1 MPTQNLTTVFPLS
14 LSSLPTHHHQRQ
26 AANKAQM
33 RVLLVLALVAA
44 CASAGHL
51 RRSHVDVDMT
61 DMADPA
67 LEAQE
72 KKVTDL
78 EAKVSSLAEKDE
90 TTAGASAACS
100 DGQCCKT
107 DCAGAVGC
115 VPCDGKKTCKDG
127 VTLMPVCAAPAPTSA
142 EPDIASAKAAAAA
155 AAKAAVAAAAPV
167 PDIKVAPVKA
177 APAPVAVAPV
187 APVAP
192 VVVAPVAPVAPAH
205 PVVTAPVTVLA
216 PAAPA
221 APAARKESHTCDDCR
236 KAQQAGDNKACTNVC
251 GGTA

>member
-1 MPTQNLTTVFPLS
+1 
-14 LSSLPTHHHQRQ
+14 
-26 AANKAQM
+26 M
-33 RVLLVLALVAA
+33 RVLLVLALVVA

-90 TTAGASAACS
+90 SAAGASAACS

-115 VPCDGKKTCKDG
+115 VPCDGKKTCTDG

-187 APVAP
+187 APIAPVAPVAP
-192 VVVAPVAPVAPAH
+192 VVVAPAAPAAPAH

-221 APAARKESHTCDDCR
+221 APPARKESHTCDDCR
-236 KAQQAGDNKACTNVC
+236 RAQQAGDNKACTNVC